1 MSHRVSLVTSW
12 TNLTLYSHPDKVK
25 LAVNETMEAVEAKF
39 VEITKAY
46 KSCVEIAS
54 LYALCAHIMLLV

>member
-1 MSHRVSLVTSW
+1 MW
-12 TNLTLYSHPDKVK
+12 TKLTLYSHPDKVK

-54 LYALCAHIMLLV
+54 LYAPCAHVVLLV